1 MDELE
6 TRMREV
12 LLALALT
19 SNGRTATF
27 DSSGG
32 GTPDYVLVDDKGRGK
47 LSRGDAPQL
56 YYRAEWE
63 RALDRSAQEAV
74 LDAAQRELDHIR
86 HSQADRDADESK
98 EDRDRR
104 IVKDGRGLP
113 AQEVAVSVRC
123 GIKDV
128 WNARRAAGVDTE
140 FGLESRNGRQ
150 MNGAEREDEIK
161 RLTNNGMSAAQVAQ
175 ALGLSASTVRRA
187 LGLKR

>member
-1 MDELE
+1 MDEIE

-19 SNGRTATF
+19 SNGRTSAF

-47 LSRGDAPQL
+47 LARGDAPEL
-56 YYRAEWE
+56 YYRSEWE
-63 RALDRSAQEAV
+63 AALDRTAREQV
-74 LDAAQRELDHIR
+74 LAAAQKELDHIR
-86 HSQADRDADESK
+86 HSHADRDAGESR

-104 IVKDGRGLP
+104 IVKDGRGIS
-113 AQEVAVSVRC
+113 AREVALSVRC
-123 GIKDV
+123 GVKDV

-140 FGLESRNGRQ
+140 FGLESRNGRS
-150 MNGAEREDEIK
+150 MRNRDEEIK
-161 RLTNNGMSAAQVAQ
+161 RLTSNGMNAAQVAQ
-175 ALGLSASTVRRA
+175 ALQLSASTVRRA